1 MVEEGALGEVEALLA
16 LRLDPAMP
24 AMKAIGVR
32 EFGMAIAGR
41 TSLAEA
47 VRLAALATR
56 QYAKRQ
62 STWFRNQLG
71 REWERLQA
79 APA

>member
-1 MVEEGALGEVEALLA
+1 MVDHGAVQEVEALLA
-16 LRLDPAMP
+16 LGLDPAMP

-32 EFGMAIAGR
+32 EFGLAITGEV
-41 TSLAEA
+41 SLGEA
-47 VRLAALATR
+47 VRLAAVATR

-71 REWERLQA
+71 PEWERREAVL
-79 APA
+79 P